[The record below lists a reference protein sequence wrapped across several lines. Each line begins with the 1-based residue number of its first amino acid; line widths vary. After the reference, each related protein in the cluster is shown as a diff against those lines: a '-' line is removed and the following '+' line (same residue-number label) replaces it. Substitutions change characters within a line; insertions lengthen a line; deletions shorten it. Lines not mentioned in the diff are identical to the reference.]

1 MSSPLWY
8 IGLGVVS
15 VLIWKV
21 LFFVGYCVTWATL
34 DVIDTYQN
42 RRKDINTFTLVKG
55 LMRLFFVRVYETA
68 RDRLR
73 GLRRRR

>member
-21 LFFVGYCVTWATL
+21 IFFVGYCVTWSTL

-42 RRKDINTFTLVKG
+42 RRKDINTLTLVKG
-55 LMRLFFVRVYETA
+55 LIRLFFVRVYETS